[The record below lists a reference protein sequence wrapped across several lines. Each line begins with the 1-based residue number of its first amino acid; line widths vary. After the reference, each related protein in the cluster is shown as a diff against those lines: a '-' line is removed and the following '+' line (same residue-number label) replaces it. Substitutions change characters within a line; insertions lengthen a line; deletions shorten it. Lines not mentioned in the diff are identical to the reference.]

1 MINGADKKYSKYSP
15 APSFPISGRTWPDKA
30 IEKAPVWCSVDLR
43 DGNQALVTP
52 MGPDDKLSFFEQL
65 CKIGF
70 KQIEV
75 GSPASSEAEFEFVR
89 SLIEGGTIPDDVTV
103 QVITPAEGDAV
114 EKAFEALRGAKRAI
128 VHLYSNISPEHRRIV
143 AETNLKGV
151 KDLASS
157 CAHLMAE
164 LAAGMP
170 ETDITF
176 EYSPEG
182 FSATPVDES
191 VEVCAAV
198 MEALG
203 ASPEKKVVIDLPAT
217 VESLPAN
224 VYADAVEL
232 FCRKLPDRDSAV
244 ISVHPHN
251 DRGTAVACAE
261 LALYAG
267 AERVEGTLFG
277 NGERTGNVDI
287 VTLALNLLSTGIDPE
302 LDLSDLPGIRRF
314 YESKT
319 RMHVPERQPYSG
331 LYAFMALSGA
341 HQDAILKGLRY
352 RDERGEAKWDI
363 PYLAIDPTDV
373 GRRYDD
379 LVKVNSQ
386 SGRNGAAFILETQF
400 GFTLPRA
407 MRPEFGELVQKKAEQ
422 SGAELDSQ
430 AIYDLFEETYIKI
443 NSPYRLASYSFD
455 DNTVNAGGSKV
466 CFSGKLYYNDIEY
479 DISGSGNGP
488 IDAFFNA
495 ISDLTIS
502 RYHFVSYSEHA
513 VSSGSDSRAAAYIQL
528 EAPDGGSLFGVGL
541 SHNIYLASIR
551 GIISAI
557 NRGVALR
564 SVAQVPR
571 RTF

>member
-1 MINGADKKYSKYSP
+1 MIKDAEKKYSP
-15 APSFPISGRTWPDKA
+15 APSVPIKDRTWPDR
-30 IEKAPVWCSVDLR
+30 ELGSAPQWCSVDLR

-52 MGPDDKLSFFEQL
+52 MGLDDRLAFFDLL
-65 CKIGF
+65 CKTGF

-75 GSPASSEAEFEFVR
+75 GSPASSAAEYGFVR
-89 SLIEGGTIPDDVTV
+89 ALIEGGNIPDDVTI
-103 QVITPAEGDAV
+103 QVISPAEVEAV
-114 EKAFEALRGAKRAI
+114 EKAFEAVRGAKRAI
-128 VHLYSNISPEHRRIV
+128 VHLYNNISPLHRKTV
-143 AETNLKGV
+143 FQTDLNGV
-151 KDLASS
+151 KAMAVTS
-157 CAHLMAE
+157 AELMAE
-164 LAAGMP
+164 LAGKMP

-198 MEALG
+198 MRALG
-203 ASPEKKVVIDLPAT
+203 ASPEKKVIIDLPAT
-217 VESLPAN
+217 VECPPPN

-232 FCRKLPDRDSAV
+232 FCRSLPDRDGAV
-244 ISVHPHN
+244 VSIHPHN

-261 LALYAG
+261 LALLAG

-287 VTLALNLLSTGIDPE
+287 VTLALNMLSAGIDPG
-302 LDLSDLPGIRRF
+302 LDLTDLPGVKRF

-331 LYAFMALSGA
+331 LYAFTALSGS
-341 HQDAILKGLRY
+341 HEDAIVKGLRY
-352 RDERGEAKWDI
+352 REEHGETVWDV

-379 LVKVNSQ
+379 LVRINSQ

-407 MRPEFGELVQKKAEQ
+407 MRPEFGELVQKQTAQ

-430 AIYDLFEETYIKI
+430 AIYELFEETYIKI

-455 DNTVNAGGSKV
+455 DKAVNAGGSQV
-466 CFSGKLYYNDIEY
+466 AFSGKLYYNDIEY

-513 VSSGSDSRAAAYIQL
+513 VSTGSDSRAAAYIQL
-528 EAPDGGSLFGVGL
+528 ETPDGGSVFGVGL

-564 SVAQVPR
+564 SVAQQPR

>member
-1 MINGADKKYSKYSP
+1 MIKDADKKYGP
-15 APSFPISGRTWPDKA
+15 AQLFPIEGRTWPDRKVSS
-30 IEKAPVWCSVDLR
+30 APVWCSVDLR
-43 DGNQALVTP
+43 DGDQALVTP
-52 MGPDDKLSFFEQL
+52 MGLDDKLAFFDLL
-65 CKIGF
+65 CRIGF
-70 KQIEV
+70 TQIEV

-89 SLIEGGTIPDDVTV
+89 ALIEGGSIPDGVTV
-103 QVITPAEGDAV
+103 QVITPANGGDI
-114 EKAFEALRGAKRAI
+114 EKTFEAIRGAKRAA
-128 VHLYSNISPEHRRIV
+128 VHLFSNISPLHRKIV
-143 AETNLKGV
+143 FETGFKGAKDMAVSSAE
-151 KDLASS
+151 
-157 CAHLMAE
+157 LMAE

-170 ETDITF
+170 GTDISF

-182 FSATPVDES
+182 FCAAPVE
-191 VEVCAAV
+191 ETAEICAAV
-198 MEALG
+198 MKALG
-203 ASPEKKVVIDLPAT
+203 ASPERKVVIDLPST
-217 VESLPAN
+217 VECLPPN

-232 FCRKLPDRDSAV
+232 FCRSLPDRDSAV

-261 LALYAG
+261 LALCAG

-287 VTLALNLLSTGIDPE
+287 VTLALNLLSEGIDPM
-302 LDLSDLPGIRRF
+302 LDLSDLPGIKRF
-314 YESKT
+314 YESRT

-331 LYAFMALSGA
+331 LYAFTALSGS
-341 HQDAILKGLRY
+341 HEDAILKGLRW
-352 RDERGEAKWDI
+352 REEHGEERWDI
-363 PYLAIDPTDV
+363 PYLPIDPTDV

-379 LVKVNSQ
+379 LVRINSQ

-407 MRPEFGELVQKKAEQ
+407 MRPEFGELVRKKADR

-430 AIYDLFEETYIKI
+430 AVYDLFEETYIKI

-455 DNTVNAGGSKV
+455 DKAVNAGGSQV

-528 EAPDGGSLFGVGL
+528 ETPDGGSVFGVGL

-564 SVAQVPR
+564 SVAQAPR

>member
-1 MINGADKKYSKYSP
+1 MIKDPEKKYIP
-15 APSFPISGRTWPDKA
+15 APSVPLADRTWPDKTLS
-30 IEKAPVWCSVDLR
+30 APPIWCSVDLR

-52 MGPDDKLSFFEQL
+52 MGLEDKLAYFEML

-70 KQIEV
+70 KHIEV
-75 GSPASSEAEFEFVR
+75 GFPASSATELEFVR
-89 SLIEGGTIPDDVTV
+89 ALVDGGRIPDDVTI
-103 QVITPAEGDAV
+103 QVLTPARGDLI
-114 EKAFEALRGAKRAI
+114 EQTLESIRGAKRAA
-128 VHLYSNISPEHRRIV
+128 VHLYNNISPIHRKV
-143 AETNLKGV
+143 VFETNLKGV
-151 KDLASS
+151 KDMAVSS
-157 CAHLMAE
+157 AELIAE

-170 ETDITF
+170 ETEFAF

-182 FSATPVDES
+182 FSATPVDDS

-198 MEALG
+198 MKAFG
-203 ASPEKKVVIDLPAT
+203 ASPDKKVVIDLPAT
-217 VESLPAN
+217 VECLPPN
-224 VYADAVEL
+224 VYADAVEY
-232 FCRKLPDRDSAV
+232 FCRRLPERDCAI

-251 DRGTAVACAE
+251 DRGTAVSSAE
-261 LALYAG
+261 LALLAG

-277 NGERTGNVDI
+277 NGERTGNVEI
-287 VTLALNLLSTGIDPE
+287 VTLALNMLSRGVDPG
-302 LDLSDLPGIRRF
+302 LDFSDLPAIKRL

-319 RMHVPERQPYSG
+319 RMHVAERQPYSG
-331 LYAFMALSGA
+331 LFAFTAFSGS
-341 HQDAILKGLRY
+341 HQDAIYKGMRY
-352 RDERGEAKWDI
+352 REEHGEAAWDI

-379 LVKVNSQ
+379 LVRINSQ
-386 SGRNGAAFILETQF
+386 SGKGGAAFILETQF

-407 MRPEFGELVQKKAEQ
+407 MRPEFGALVQKLSED
-422 SGAELDSQ
+422 SGAEIAPQ

-455 DNTVNAGGSKV
+455 DKAVGAGGSQV
-466 CFSGKLYYNDIEY
+466 AFSGKLYYNDIEY
-479 DISGSGNGP
+479 DIAGSGNGP

-528 EAPDGGSLFGVGL
+528 ETPDGGSVFGVGL

-564 SVAQVPR
+564 SVANTPR